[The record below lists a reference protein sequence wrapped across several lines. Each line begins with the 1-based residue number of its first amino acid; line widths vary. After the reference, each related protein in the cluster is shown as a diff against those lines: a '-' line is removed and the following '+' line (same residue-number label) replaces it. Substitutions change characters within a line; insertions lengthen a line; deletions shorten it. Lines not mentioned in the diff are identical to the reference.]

1 VAAEGSAESHRWV
14 FGVGITDVGAKRAV
28 VRSVSEP
35 SRLDL
40 RVPFLTLLKIALFSL
55 LVVCTIRLWPYI
67 LLFLISVL
75 IAVALEPVVACLQRH
90 RVRRGLAVGAI
101 ATLIVALLGV
111 FFVLLLPQIGS
122 EMSGVGRDLGRMRAS
137 FIARIPRGFESV
149 KSLLT
154 GGGGKGS
161 PQQWLHYSLLFGKY
175 TIEAVVGA
183 LFTLVVSMYL
193 LLEGKT
199 MYAWLVSFV
208 PPARRDRV
216 AQTAEEVSA
225 VIRAYMRGQLLTSA
239 ICAAFVFTVL
249 LILRVP
255 AALFLAIAAGVFD
268 IIPVIGTMLLIL
280 APALVAATVS
290 TTKAMIVVALL
301 LLYHLAENYF
311 IVPRVY
317 GSQMRMSTLTVLLVI
332 TVGGALQ
339 GIIGMV
345 LILPLAAAYPVIERI
360 WLRRYVGSY
369 AVDDHQR
376 LENDESERVADDI
389 ART

>member
-1 VAAEGSAESHRWV
+1 
-14 FGVGITDVGAKRAV
+14 
-28 VRSVSEP
+28 
-35 SRLDL
+35 
-40 RVPFLTLLKIALFSL
+40 
-55 LVVCTIRLWPYI
+55 
-67 LLFLISVL
+67 
-75 IAVALEPVVACLQRH
+75 
-90 RVRRGLAVGAI
+90 
-101 ATLIVALLGV
+101 
-111 FFVLLLPQIGS
+111 
-122 EMSGVGRDLGRMRAS
+122 
-137 FIARIPRGFESV
+137 
-149 KSLLT
+149 
-154 GGGGKGS
+154 
-161 PQQWLHYSLLFGKY
+161 
-175 TIEAVVGA
+175 
-183 LFTLVVSMYL
+183 
-193 LLEGKT
+193 

-239 ICAAFVFTVL
+239 ICAGFVFALL
-249 LILRVP
+249 LIVGVP

-290 TTKAMIVVALL
+290 PAKAMIVVALL

-317 GSQMRMSTLTVLLVI
+317 GSQMRMSTLTVLLAI

-389 ART
+389 VRT

>member
-1 VAAEGSAESHRWV
+1 
-14 FGVGITDVGAKRAV
+14 
-28 VRSVSEP
+28 VSEP
-35 SRLDL
+35 SPLDL
-40 RVPFLTLLKIALFSL
+40 RVPFLTLLKIALFIL
-55 LVVCTIRLWPYI
+55 LVVCTIRLWPYL

-75 IAVALEPVVACLQRH
+75 IAVALEPVVAFLQRH

-122 EMSGVGRDLGRMRAS
+122 EMSDVGRDLGRMRAS
-137 FIARIPRGFESV
+137 FVARIPPGFESV
-149 KSLLT
+149 KALLT

-161 PQQWLHYSLLFGKY
+161 QQQWLHYSLLFGKY
-175 TIEAVVGA
+175 TVEAVVGA

-389 ART
+389 VRT